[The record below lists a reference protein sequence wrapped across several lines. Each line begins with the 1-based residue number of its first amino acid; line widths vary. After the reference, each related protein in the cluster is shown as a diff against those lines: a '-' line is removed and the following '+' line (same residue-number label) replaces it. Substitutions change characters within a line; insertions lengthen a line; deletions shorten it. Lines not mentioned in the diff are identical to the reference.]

1 MRIIESIPS
10 RLDLIPDFIS
20 AIIEKLLYL
29 PLDEDMIFRVKLCLH
44 EAVINAV
51 EHGNKLDSRLTVK
64 VVITVDKN
72 QLIIEVADQG
82 EGFDYKKIPNPTS
95 PANLSKT
102 KGRGIFLIRNLMNKV
117 SFHNKGQTIKMVKTL
132 QKVRRVKVNIQTEKA
147 NDVAI
152 VVLEGEINISNAT
165 EVRNMFTKLLQSG
178 EKRVLVDFQK
188 VVFIDSSGLAVLI
201 EMMQRLEKVNGRLRL
216 CNANR
221 RIKDIFEIVKIHKL
235 FRIYDNRDEALGDF

>member
-165 EVRNMFTKLLQSG
+165 EVRNMFTKLLQNG

-201 EMMQRLEKVNGRLRL
+201 EMMQRLKKVNGRLRL

>member
-165 EVRNMFTKLLQSG
+165 EVRNMFTKLLQNG

-201 EMMQRLEKVNGRLRL
+201 EMMQRLKKVNGRLRL

-235 FRIYDNRDEALGDF
+235 FKIYDNRDEALGDF

>member
-117 SFHNKGQTIKMVKTL
+117 AFHNKGQTIKMVKTL

-165 EVRNMFTKLLQSG
+165 EVRNMFTKLLQNG

-201 EMMQRLEKVNGRLRL
+201 EMMQRLQKVNGRLRL

-235 FRIYDNRDEALGDF
+235 FKIYDNRDEALGDF